1 MKPPPIQPITRGL
14 RELTLFF
21 PPDRVAIYRL
31 SQEGLR
37 LVRVLHGMVRQ
48 PQTIKRAILTERLR
62 LAQTRLADRFHQQRA
77 GLLPDE
83 DRAYL
88 SMFGKMET
96 LIEFLDMPADQ
107 AAKLPAGGEG
117 SMTAAQKMAKA
128 MMIDVDAYLT

>member
-37 LVRVLHGMVRQ
+37 LVRVLSGMVRQ
-48 PQTIKRAILTERLR
+48 PQSMKRTILAERLR
-62 LAQTRLADRFHQQRA
+62 LAQTRLADRYREQRA
-77 GLLPDE
+77 TLLPDE

-88 SMFGKMET
+88 SMFGKMEV
-96 LIEFLDMPADQ
+96 LIGFLDMPACE
-107 AAKLPAGGEG
+107 AVKLPVTGNG
-117 SMTAAQKMAKA
+117 SMAAAERMTRAILA
-128 MMIDVDAYLT
+128 DLAAIR